1 MQQEGLSVPKVA
13 RKCMIPRSDGYVLL
27 KEFNLD
33 NWDVLPGKSMKKK
46 SQQRNTSKVF
56 APAYRISYEVFR

>member
-13 RKCMIPRSDGYVLL
+13 RKCMVPRGDGYGLL

-46 SQQRNTSKVF
+46 K
-56 APAYRISYEVFR
+56 PAEEHQ